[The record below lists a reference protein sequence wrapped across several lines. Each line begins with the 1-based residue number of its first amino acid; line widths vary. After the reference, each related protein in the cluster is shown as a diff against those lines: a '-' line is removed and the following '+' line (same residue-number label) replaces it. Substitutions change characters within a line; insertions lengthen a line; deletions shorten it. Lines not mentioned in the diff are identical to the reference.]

1 MRIHDQSF
9 YEQECLSH
17 NWCSTKQNMLM
28 CHMGSNRQL
37 STITNRV
44 PHLLSTLGT
53 YIMAFIDNGS
63 PSMTKK
69 PQRKWIVNVKTP
81 TGKLETVIMK
91 FKPTIGSELEDGR
104 VVVSVNT

>member
-1 MRIHDQSF
+1 
-9 YEQECLSH
+9 
-17 NWCSTKQNMLM
+17 
-28 CHMGSNRQL
+28 
-37 STITNRV
+37 
-44 PHLLSTLGT
+44 
-53 YIMAFIDNGS
+53 MAFIDNGGQ
-63 PSMTKK
+63 PMTKK